1 MKPHWVVVLGVVLA
15 AAAGAAEPVEPL
27 GGAAWPL
34 ETLVLVDGR
43 TLHGLVVDGEHGI
56 DFVQVVRP
64 PGRPMYLI
72 SWGAIPGERIA
83 SLERLSDEEHRRLV
97 GRVDDY
103 RAERQRGR
111 DAATEVRLD
120 RDADD
125 VAWRCSGAHFLL
137 ESTADA
143 AITRQA
149 VIRLEQVL
157 GGLTTLV
164 PPRGGDPPR
173 FQVRLCGTAAEY
185 HQVQRELG
193 VSLVHPA
200 FYVPDRRLLV
210 AGSDLPAVVA
220 QRQAADESLAAAA
233 QRYAELGRTLDE
245 RLKELAADLEGQGV
259 DAATRAG
266 IVQRARVRWTRERA
280 AGLASLATARRENAA
295 RAERAER
302 AFYGRLAHE
311 AWHAY
316 AHLWLGG
323 GLPPWLDEGLAQVVE
338 TAPVEA
344 GELRFD
350 AAEPRRLARLQE
362 SIRDGTVPPLADF
375 VVAGHERFRAD
386 HAAELDA
393 SGLNYLVAWGLA
405 FDLAVGSPRLT
416 ADRLAATGADDA
428 ADFALLVGSTPE
440 RFEPG
445 WRERILALRP
455 RAVTPAR

>member
-1 MKPHWVVVLGVVLA
+1 VKPLWIVVLGA
-15 AAAGAAEPVEPL
+15 ALAGAADPAERL
-27 GGAAWPL
+27 GASPWAL

-43 TLHGLVVDGEHGI
+43 TLHGLVVDGPHGI

-72 SWGAIPGERIA
+72 SWGSIPTERIA
-83 SLERLSDEEHRRLV
+83 ALERLPDDEHRRLAE
-97 GRVDDY
+97 RVDAY

-120 RDADD
+120 RDSDD
-125 VAWRCSGAHFLL
+125 VTWRCSGSHFTL

-149 VIRLEQVL
+149 VVRLEQVL

-164 PPRGGDPPR
+164 PARGGDPPG

-185 HQVQRELG
+185 LEVQRELG

-200 FYVPDRRLLV
+200 FYIPDRRLLV

-220 QRQAADESLAAAA
+220 QRRAADESLAAAA
-233 QRYAELGRTLDE
+233 QRYAQLGRTLDE

-259 DAATRAG
+259 DATTRSG
-266 IVQRARVRWTRERA
+266 IVQRARVRWTRERT

-295 RAERAER
+295 RVERAER
-302 AFYGRLAHE
+302 AFFGRLAHE
-311 AWHAY
+311 VWHAY

-350 AAEPRRLARLQE
+350 AADPRRLARLQE
-362 SIRDGTVPPLADF
+362 AIRDGTAPALADL
-375 VVAGHERFRAD
+375 VAAGHERFRAD
-386 HAAELDA
+386 HAADIDA
-393 SGLNYLVAWGLA
+393 SGLSYLVAWGLA
-405 FDLAVGSPRLT
+405 FDLAVSSPRLT
-416 ADRLAATGADDA
+416 ADRLAATGADGV
-428 ADFALLVGSTPE
+428 ADFTTLVGGPPE

-445 WRERILALRP
+445 WRERVLALRP
-455 RAVTPAR
+455 RAVTPEP

>member
-1 MKPHWVVVLGVVLA
+1 MTPLRIVVMVAALA
-15 AAAGAAEPVEPL
+15 AAAGADEPPARF
-27 GGAAWPL
+27 GAADWPL

-43 TLHGLVVDGEHGI
+43 TLHGLVVDGEDGV

-64 PGRPMYLI
+64 AGRPMYLI
-72 SWGAIPGERIA
+72 SWGSIPTDRIG
-83 SLERLSDEEHRRLV
+83 SLERLPDDEHARLV
-97 GRVDDY
+97 GRLDAY

-111 DAATEVRLD
+111 DATNVRLD

-125 VAWRCSGAHFLL
+125 LTWRCVAPLFVL

-149 VIRLEQVL
+149 VVRLEQVL
-157 GGLTTLV
+157 GGLSTLA
-164 PPRGGDPPR
+164 PARGRDPPR

-185 HQVQRELG
+185 QAVQRELG
-193 VSLVHPA
+193 VNLVHPA

-220 QRQAADESLAAAA
+220 QRRSADESLAAAA
-233 QRYAELGRTLDE
+233 QRFAELGRTLDE
-245 RLKELAADLEGQGV
+245 RLKELASDLERQGI
-259 DAATRAG
+259 DAASRAA
-266 IVQRARVRWTRERA
+266 IVQRARVRWTRERTD
-280 AGLASLATARRENAA
+280 GLASLAAARRENASLA
-295 RAERAER
+295 DRAER
-302 AFYGRLAHE
+302 AFFARLAHE

-350 AAEPRRLARLQE
+350 AADPRRLARLQQAL
-362 SIRDGTVPPLADF
+362 RDGTAPSLSEL
-375 VVAGHERFRAD
+375 VAAGREGFLAD
-386 HAAELDA
+386 HAAQVDA

-405 FDLAVGSPRLT
+405 FDLAVLSPRLT
-416 ADRLAATGADDA
+416 ADRLAETGTVAA
-428 ADFALLVGSTPE
+428 ADFATLVGMPPE
-440 RFEPG
+440 GFEPG
-445 WRERILALRP
+445 WRERILAIRP
-455 RAVTPAR
+455 RPVSRAR